1 MRRTIAPSHRLVAMW
16 IRRLRIWVQ
25 RALLGMAGL
34 QLATAAVLLI
44 IDNRRK
50 KNRAPAVFPK
60 ADPTPVNAATTQ
72 VTVYTYGADL
82 YDDMLA
88 AIDSAQH
95 TVYLESFI
103 WKGDAIGEAFRTAV
117 NGAAERGVEVY
128 LVWDQFANLVVK
140 PSFYDFDSRVHIQR
154 HPLLVGGWLF
164 FLPRNFGRNHRKLL
178 VVDGRIAFL
187 GGYNIGSLYA
197 TDWRDTHVALTGEAV
212 PELEN
217 AFIDY
222 WNLRPSKKRDLLPD
236 ATKRPWF
243 TPVRVQ
249 RNVPRHSVFPIR
261 GMYMEAIDRADKRV
275 WLTSA
280 YLIPDD
286 DFIEALAAAVQR
298 GADVRVLVP
307 ARSNHIVADWVSRGY
322 YRRLLKAG
330 VRLFLYQ
337 GAMVHAKTAMIDDE
351 WATVGTANIDA
362 LSLRGNYELNLEFF
376 SEEVAAKMAEVFELD
391 LTNCTELTLAE
402 WQSRHVM
409 MKFSEAVLKP
419 LSPLL

>member
-1 MRRTIAPSHRLVAMW
+1 MWFRRV
-16 IRRLRIWVQ
+16 RIWVQ
-25 RALLGMAGL
+25 RILLGMAGL
-34 QLATAAVLLI
+34 QLATAAVLLL
-44 IDNRRK
+44 IDTRRK
-50 KNRAPAVFPK
+50 KNRAPVVFPK
-60 ADPTPVNAATTQ
+60 ADPTPVQADTNA

-88 AIDSAQH
+88 AIDRAQH
-95 TVYLESFI
+95 TIYLESFI

-117 NGAAERGVEVY
+117 NGAAERGVDVY
-128 LVWDQFANLVVK
+128 LVWDQFANLVVP
-140 PSFYDFDSRVHIQR
+140 PSFYDFDPRVHIQR
-154 HPLLVGGWLF
+154 HPLLVGGWFF

-178 VVDGRIAFL
+178 VVDGRVAFL

-197 TDWRDTHVALTGEAV
+197 TDWRDTHVALTGEVV

-222 WNLRPSKKRDLLPD
+222 WNLRPARNRPLLPD
-236 ATKRPWF
+236 VTERPWF
-243 TPVRVQ
+243 APVRVH
-249 RNVPRHSVFPIR
+249 RNVPKQSVFPIR
-261 GMYMEAIDRADKRV
+261 GMYMEAIDRANKRV

-286 DFIEALAAAVQR
+286 DFIDALAAAVQR
-298 GADVRVLVP
+298 GADVRIIVP

-322 YRRLLKAG
+322 YRRLLQSG

-391 LTNCTELTLAE
+391 LTNCTELTLDE

-419 LSPLL
+419 LGPLL